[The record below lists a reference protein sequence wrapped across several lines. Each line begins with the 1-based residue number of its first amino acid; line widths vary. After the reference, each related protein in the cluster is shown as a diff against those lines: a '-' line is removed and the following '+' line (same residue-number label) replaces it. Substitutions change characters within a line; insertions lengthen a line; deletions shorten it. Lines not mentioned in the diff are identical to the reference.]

1 MNTGPTMR
9 RMSTAVVAG
18 AAAVAV
24 LAPAASAATAAP
36 SAPAA
41 VAGVQ
46 AEAAAKKLTVSGYV
60 SYLKT
65 SKKPEA
71 KQTLAQF
78 NKLPQAK
85 KVKFVNYLQNRGVY
99 TALTASM
106 KGTVNRDLRVVT
118 PYNADVNFLKT
129 VRTVQG
135 KDKQRTT
142 KVTFTVTERIYGI
155 PVTSEQVSVKYQA
168 KPVKPG
174 GFVRG
179 EAKVTNVN
187 AAIGILAG
195 KIEARKVIGGY
206 LAGTRWT
213 ATPNYQSFG
222 KKVIKEQNVTSGSGY
237 WKAILANR

>member
-1 MNTGPTMR
+1 MNTGLTMR

-24 LAPAASAATAAP
+24 LTPAASAATAAP
-36 SAPAA
+36 SA
-41 VAGVQ
+41 AGVQ
-46 AEAAAKKLTVSGYV
+46 ADAAAKKLTVSGYV
-60 SYLKT
+60 GYLKA

-85 KVKFVNYLQNRGVY
+85 KVKFVNYLQNRNVY
-99 TALTASM
+99 KALTASL
-106 KGTVNRDLRVVT
+106 KGTINRDLRVVT
-118 PYNADVNFLKT
+118 PYNADVSFLKT

-135 KDKQRTT
+135 KPKKGPT

-168 KPVKPG
+168 AGTPG

-187 AAIGILAG
+187 AAITVNGG

-206 LAGTRWT
+206 LAGTTWT
-213 ATPNYQSFG
+213 ARPNYASFG
-222 KKVIKEQNVTSGSGY
+222 KQVVKDQKVTSGSGY
-237 WKAILANR
+237 WKASLANR